1 MVVDREAGLAGKPRK
16 NGYADYIFFQY
27 LARKYDAQTIKA
39 VFDASTDQASV
50 EAVEAALAPK
60 GGMRTVWPE
69 FALTLWNDASTR
81 TSTTSAAG
89 TLRLR
94 PGAGARAAR
103 RRAAERTRGGQ
114 AEDDRRRPAGRRRA
128 DRSRC

>member
-1 MVVDREAGLAGKPRK
+1 MASIEKPGLAGNRGM

-39 VFDASTDQASV
+39 VFDASTTRASV

-69 FALTLWNDASTR
+69 FALTLSNSTSSTR
-81 TSTTSAAG
+81 TSMTSPAGTATTSAWRRCSSAAPAYRRG
-89 TLRLR
+89 T
-94 PGAGARAAR
+94 PR
-103 RRAAERTRGGQ
+103 RR
-114 AEDDRRRPAGRRRA
+114 
-128 DRSRC
+128 S

>member
-1 MVVDREAGLAGKPRK
+1 M

-39 VFDASTDQASV
+39 VFDASTTQASV

-69 FALTLWNDASTR
+69 FALTLWNDK
-81 TSTTSAAG
+81 
-89 TLRLR
+89 LNQNLDDF
-94 PGAGARAAR
+94 ARWDGYDFGLAPVLE
-103 RRAAERTRGGQ
+103 RRAGVPPRHPEAEKLKTIDVDQR
-114 AEDDRRRPAGRRRA
+114 APARS
-128 DRSRC
+128 RSRC